1 VTLDRQGGKQ
11 VDTDKKRI
19 EAISR
24 TVAVSEPVVNLEQE
38 ILDYG
43 LDEAIARAEV
53 RDAQAAEEKKSSYI
67 KRLSAEDQAENREAM
82 LENEGDLVYVSPM
95 LRGYA
100 LQNKLWLQFYVDDVQ
115 PVVWND
121 DAYEH
126 LVYPE
131 EQKDLVLSFVENH
144 QRTRTSGLE
153 MDDVIKGKGQGL
165 VLLLSGPPGTGKT
178 LTAEAVADKTRRP
191 LYYLQAEDLGI
202 NAAQLGANLKKVFE
216 MATEW
221 DAVILLDEA
230 DVFMAER
237 NPQDIARNELVSI
250 FLRELEYFR
259 GIIFLTTN
267 LYNTIDSAFRS
278 RVNIHLLFNS
288 LSPEHRMILWKK
300 FLERLP
306 PMKEQKTIKI
316 EGEDGEETQIKKSRR
331 AMDFLSEDD
340 MKELSQWDLN
350 GREIKNAIKT
360 VKSWCDA
367 KAYDFSLSRLESGI
381 RVTAPN
387 TAKRAAADDS
397 LYD

>member
-1 VTLDRQGGKQ
+1 MPVHIHNQFLAAGQPPPPPPAEAILDDDFTSAESSDSEMGVK
-11 VDTDKKRI
+11 DKK
-19 EAISR
+19 
-24 TVAVSEPVVNLEQE
+24 TF
-38 ILDYG
+38 
-43 LDEAIARAEV
+43 
-53 RDAQAAEEKKSSYI
+53 YI
-67 KRLSAEDQAENREAM
+67 KRITSEEIEANRNTM
-82 LENEGDLVYVSPM
+82 LDRADDLVFLSPM

-100 LQNKLWLQFYVDDVQ
+100 LQNKLWLQFYVDDVR

-121 DAYEH
+121 DAYDH
-126 LVYPE
+126 LVYPV
-131 EQKDLVLSFVENH
+131 EQKDLVHSFVENH
-144 QRTRTSGLE
+144 HRTRTAGIE

-202 NAAQLGANLKKVFE
+202 NPSILGANLKKVFE

-278 RVNIHLLFNS
+278 RVNIHLLFNT
-288 LSPEHRMILWKK
+288 LSPENRLILWRK

-306 PMKEQKTIKI
+306 PMKEHAAI
-316 EGEDGEETQIKKSRR
+316 EEFEEHEKKSTR
-331 AMDFLSEDD
+331 ALDYLDEEDL
-340 MKELSQWDLN
+340 KELAKWELN
-350 GREIKNAIKT
+350 GREIKNTIKT
-360 VKSWCDA
+360 VKAWCDA
-367 KAYDFSLSRLESGI
+367 KAYDMNLSRLESGI
-381 RVTAPN
+381 KVTAPN
-387 TAKRAAADDS
+387 SSKRSTGDVS
-397 LYD
+397 LYDD